1 MLPPCYGGEDF
12 SHPQRMRA
20 VVKLANYCLTAF
32 LLVTAAG
39 CDRLE
44 RDMANAPDDSS
55 IERYGLENTKLG
67 DSRSNVT
74 QQLQTLLT
82 QPLQCTTGK
91 TGLGEQRK
99 AFALE
104 ECTAVPTNGVVGK
117 LWDEP
122 LSFLKAT
129 FIEDQLVGL
138 ELHVKTS
145 GDYQALYEAHGSKIL
160 NLFGKPDATSSK
172 QVQWQREGDE
182 ALLNDLGE
190 GKIGLEIRNKK
201 VMQGLHHQG

>member
-1 MLPPCYGGEDF
+1 M
-12 SHPQRMRA
+12 
-20 VVKLANYCLTAF
+20 KLANYCLTTF

-44 RDMANAPDDSS
+44 RDIANAPDDSG
-55 IERYGLENTKLG
+55 IERYGLENAKLG
-67 DSRSNVT
+67 DSRDKVT
-74 QQLQTLLT
+74 QQLQTLLA
-82 QPLQCTTGK
+82 QPLQCAEGK

-99 AFALE
+99 AFVLE
-104 ECTAVPTNGVVGK
+104 ECTAVSSNGVVGR

-129 FIEDQLVGL
+129 FIENQLVGL

-145 GDYQALYEAHGSKIL
+145 GDYQALYEAHGNKIL
-160 NLFGKPDATSSK
+160 NLFGKPDETASK

-182 ALLNDLGE
+182 ALLNDLGG
-190 GKIGLEIRNKK
+190 GKVGLEIRNKK
-201 VMQGLHHQG
+201 VMQGLHHKG